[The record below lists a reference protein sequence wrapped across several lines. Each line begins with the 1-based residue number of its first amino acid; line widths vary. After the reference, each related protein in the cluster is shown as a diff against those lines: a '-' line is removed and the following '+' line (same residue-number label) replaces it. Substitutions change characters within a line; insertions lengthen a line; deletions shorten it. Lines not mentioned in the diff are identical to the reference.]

1 VIILAIMALLGLL
14 APFVSPFDPTTPFP
28 GEKLQPPSVRHW
40 FGTDPLGMDV
50 FARVLHAT
58 RIDLPVALLGVL
70 LGIAAGAPLG
80 ALAGYLRG
88 RLDGVLMRVTEVL
101 QAFPQ
106 ILFAMAMF
114 AALGSSL
121 RNLVLILA
129 VLNVPVYLKMVRSS
143 TLPLRE
149 SEFILA
155 ARGAGHSTASLV
167 LKHILPNTLVPVFAQ
182 FSLSCA
188 YAIQLI
194 AGLSFIGLGVNVPEA
209 EWGSMIN
216 LGASHIVF
224 GQWWPSVFPGLAV
237 FLTSY
242 ALNGLG
248 RRLERALA
256 G

>member
-1 VIILAIMALLGLL
+1 VIILAILALLGLL

-129 VLNVPVYLKMVRSS
+129 VLNVPVYMKMVRSS

-155 ARGAGHSTASLV
+155 ARCAGHSTPSLV